1 MTMNLQTRLFP
12 WVTLALIIAV
22 VLLVWM
28 FFENGN
34 TKDTFQRDRQIA
46 AEANAKLRADQAK
59 DSIEI
64 AQERLKR
71 KEDSVKA
78 VAREVD
84 YKSKEKGFLATIR
97 NLRTVR
103 NELGI
108 VIDTTTAKI
117 EKEYQ
122 DQRVRDYTEI
132 IALQTDKT
140 KIFTSMSRE
149 LSIVGKQNIKLDSA
163 YTAQFTRAQEQSVK
177 LEKVTSQRNK
187 VTLIAILEAAVIV
200 LMIIL

>member
-1 MTMNLQTRLFP
+1 MSIQEKLFP
-12 WVTLALIIAV
+12 WSVLINIIVITLIFWI
-22 VLLVWM
+22 

-34 TKDTFQRDRQIA
+34 TKDTFQRDREIA
-46 AEANAKLRADQAK
+46 AKANAKLRADQAQ

-78 VAREVD
+78 VAREVA

-122 DQRVRDYTEI
+122 DQRVRDSTEI
-132 IALQTDKT
+132 IALQTDKN

-177 LEKVTSQRNK
+177 LEKVTGQRNK
-187 VTLIAILEAAVIV
+187 IAIAAILEAAVIV
-200 LMIIL
+200 LMIIF